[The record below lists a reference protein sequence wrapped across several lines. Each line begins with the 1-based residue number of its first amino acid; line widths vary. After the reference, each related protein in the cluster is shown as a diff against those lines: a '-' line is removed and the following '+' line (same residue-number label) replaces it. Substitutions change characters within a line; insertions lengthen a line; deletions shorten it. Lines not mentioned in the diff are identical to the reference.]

1 MIRVVNWA
9 QAQFRRSGSE
19 VEMSKQ
25 KSRSERGITLIE
37 LISIVVIIGIVA
49 AMAVPRFATTIS
61 RLKFRTSA
69 RDIVSKMRLARSNA
83 VTHKQPFGVYFDD
96 DAKSVT
102 LFLDSNNPGANTFE
116 VSDSILDVDTLPDGF
131 VYVGT
136 DFGLPTLVYQ
146 PNGSATQTGHVYFMS
161 YDENDGVNIGT
172 IDVLSSTGRTKIQ
185 SLNYY

>member
-1 MIRVVNWA
+1 
-9 QAQFRRSGSE
+9 
-19 VEMSKQ
+19 MSKR
-25 KSRSERGITLIE
+25 KCRSERGITLIE
-37 LISIVVIIGIVA
+37 LVSIVVIIGIVA
-49 AMAVPRFATTIS
+49 AMAVPRFSTAIS

-83 VTHKQPFGVYFDD
+83 VTHKQPFGIYFDND
-96 DAKSVT
+96 VKSLT

-116 VSDSILDVDTLPDGF
+116 TADSVVSVDTLPDDF

-136 DFGLPTLVYQ
+136 DFGLTTLVYN

-161 YDENDGVNIGT
+161 YDESDGINIGT
-172 IDVLSSTGRTKIQ
+172 IDVLSSTGRTKIE